1 MAHHTQSEKHASSS
15 GWKLST
21 FDAKIVLLGHT
32 GVGKTSVALR
42 YVQDIFTDH
51 SSPTIG
57 ASFLTKRI
65 VLDDVRIKLQIWD
78 TAGQERFRSLAPMY
92 YRGACAAILVYDI
105 TQYDSFQKVQDW
117 VNELKT
123 NVREEIVLAI
133 VGNKLDLEHERGVS
147 VEDAKQYAKEIRAFF
162 TETSAKSGSG
172 VEALFANIAG
182 QLTNNRKETPPQ
194 LTKPPEPMIDP
205 SKARPEVEESGCC

>member
-1 MAHHTQSEKHASSS
+1 MESRKQSEKRSS
-15 GWKLST
+15 GWKVTT

-42 YVQDIFTDH
+42 YVQDVFSDR

-57 ASFLTKRI
+57 ASFLAKRI
-65 VLDDVRIKLQIWD
+65 VLDDAKIKLQIWD

-92 YRGACAAILVYDI
+92 YRGACAAILVYEI
-105 TQYDSFQKVQDW
+105 NAYESFEKIQDW

-133 VGNKLDLEHERGVS
+133 VGNKVDLEHQRTVS
-147 VEDAKQYAKEIRAFF
+147 VEEAKQYAKEIGALF
-162 TETSAKSGSG
+162 TETSAKSGAG
-172 VEALFANIAG
+172 IETLFANIAA
-182 QLTNNRKETPPQ
+182 QLTSHRKETPPSMNKPIEP
-194 LTKPPEPMIDP
+194 LTDPVKHPSVEPDT
-205 SKARPEVEESGCC
+205 GCC